1 MNSERLFEIRTLR
14 SRWALS
20 HFNKHYKHRTEEF
33 WLECSAILHNNKYMP
48 SRQPMRIESPT
59 TWSEVSQWEGGRS
72 INPGQQTA
80 GFEYRFQSWHLWLLK
95 QNELPGKALFWV
107 YCQSTDSQ
115 VKYWVFFPRKIFQKS
130 RLITTT
136 RTSLGGARLTV
147 ILLQTIGTKKLLVRS
162 RKLLYIIIILTLQQS
177 KISLN
182 MASPRHLVV

>member
-1 MNSERLFEIRTLR
+1 MNSERLCEIRTLR

-33 WLECSAILHNNKYMP
+33 WLECSAILHNNKHML
-48 SRQPMRIESPT
+48 SRQPMRIECPI

-95 QNELPGKALFWV
+95 QNKLPGKALFWV
-107 YCQSTDSQ
+107 YCQPTDSQ

-147 ILLQTIGTKKLLVRS
+147 ILNYRQQGLKSCWFEAGDYFILSLSWLSNKAKFHWNLLV
-162 RKLLYIIIILTLQQS
+162 
-177 KISLN
+177 N
-182 MASPRHLVV
+182 E